1 MAVTSIRQSGRQPAA
16 TPPLTTSP
24 PAEVAVRD
32 IGIEDLRIALRQG
45 WNDFLTKRGDLVFLW
60 LVYPAVV
67 MLAALYVLENSVVAL
82 VFPLFSGAVLLG
94 PAAASGFYELA
105 RRHAQGLDA
114 RWRHFFDV
122 FRPSHPSFPSLAAL
136 TTVTAVLFI
145 LWIGAAS
152 MIYAATLA
160 HGEPVAMNDFLR
172 TSMMYVGN
180 LPARQPASFGAF
192 LRDLFSTPQGWTMIV
207 VGNLIGLVFAATT
220 LAISVVSFPM
230 LIDRPRIGWEVAL
243 RTSVRLTR
251 RNPGTVALWGLIVVA
266 LLVLGSIPAFVGLA
280 VVLPV
285 LGYATWHLY
294 TRAVER

>member
-1 MAVTSIRQSGRQPAA
+1 MAVTSIQQGGRQPAA
-16 TPPLTTSP
+16 TSP
-24 PAEVAVRD
+24 STEVAVRD
-32 IGIEDLRIALRQG
+32 IGVADLLIALRQG
-45 WNDFLTKRGDLVFLW
+45 WDDFLTKRGDLVFLW

-67 MLAALYVLENSVVAL
+67 MLAALYVLQNSVVSI

-105 RRHAQGLDA
+105 RRREQGLDT

-122 FRPSHPSFPSLAAL
+122 FRPSSPSFPSLAAL
-136 TTVTAVLFI
+136 TTVTAMLFI

-152 MIYAATLA
+152 MIYAATLG
-160 HGEPVAMNDFLR
+160 HGQPVSMADFLR
-172 TSMMYVGN
+172 TSMMYVGD
-180 LPARQPASFGAF
+180 LAPRQPASFSAF
-192 LRDLFSTPQGWTMIV
+192 ARDLFTTPQGWTMIV
-207 VGNLIGLVFAATT
+207 VGNLFGLVFAAVT

-230 LIDRPRIGWEVAL
+230 LIDRPRIGWDVAL
-243 RTSVRLTR
+243 ATSVRVTR
-251 RNPGTVALWGLIVVA
+251 KNPGTVALWGLIVVA
-266 LLVLGSIPAFVGLA
+266 LLILGSIPAFVGLA

>member
-1 MAVTSIRQSGRQPAA
+1 MAVTITPSGKRPVVASI
-16 TPPLTTSP
+16 TTDF
-24 PAEVAVRD
+24 AVRD

-45 WNDFLTKRGDLVFLW
+45 WDDFLTMRGDLVFLG

-67 MLAALYVLENSVVAL
+67 ILAALYMLENSVVSL

-105 RRHAQGLDA
+105 RRREQGLDT

-122 FRPSHPSFPSLAAL
+122 FRPSSPAFPSLAAL
-136 TTVTAVLFI
+136 TTITAVLFI

-152 MIYAATLA
+152 MIYAATLG
-160 HGEPVAMNDFLR
+160 HGQPVSMNDFLR
-172 TSMMYVGN
+172 TSMMSVGD
-180 LPARQPASFGAF
+180 LAPRQPASFSAF
-192 LRDLFSTPQGWTMIV
+192 VRELFTTPAGWTMIV
-207 VGNLIGLVFAATT
+207 VGNVVGLLFAATT

-230 LIDRPRIGWEVAL
+230 LVDRPRIGWEVAL
-243 RTSVRLTR
+243 RTSVRVTR
-251 RNPGTVALWGLIVVA
+251 RNPGTVAVWGLIVVA

>member
-1 MAVTSIRQSGRQPAA
+1 MTVTSIPQSGRPSAAEPA
-16 TPPLTTSP
+16 
-24 PAEVAVRD
+24 PAEFAVRD
-32 IGIEDLRIALRQG
+32 IGVTDLRIALRQG

-67 MLAALYVLENSVVAL
+67 LLAALYVLQSSIISLA
-82 VFPLFSGAVLLG
+82 FPLFSGAVLLG

-105 RRHAQGLDA
+105 RRQEQGLDA

-122 FRPSHPSFPSLAAL
+122 FRPSSPSFPSLAAL
-136 TTVTAVLFI
+136 TTVTAMLFI

-152 MIYAATLA
+152 MIYAATLG
-160 HGEPVAMNDFLR
+160 HGQPVSMADFLR
-172 TSMMYVGN
+172 ASMMYVSDD
-180 LPARQPASFGAF
+180 LAPRQPASFSAF
-192 LRDLFSTPQGWTMIV
+192 MRDLFTTPQGWTMIV
-207 VGNLIGLVFAATT
+207 VGNLVGLAFAAVT
-220 LAISVVSFPM
+220 LAVSVVSFPM
-230 LIDRPRIGWEVAL
+230 LIDRPRIGWNVAL
-243 RTSVRLTR
+243 STSVRLTR

-266 LLVLGSIPAFVGLA
+266 LLILGSIPAFVGLA

>member
-1 MAVTSIRQSGRQPAA
+1 MSVTSISRTGGVPIADPAR
-16 TPPLTTSP
+16 
-24 PAEVAVRD
+24 AEFAVHD

-45 WNDFLTKRGDLVFLW
+45 WNDFLTKRGDLVFLG

-67 MLAALYVLENSVVAL
+67 FLAALYALQNSLVSL

-105 RRHAQGLDA
+105 RRHEQGLDA

-122 FRPSHPSFPSLAAL
+122 FRPSSPSFPSLAAL

-152 MIYAATLA
+152 MIYAATLG
-160 HGEPVAMNDFLR
+160 HGDPVSMNDFLR
-172 TSMMYVGN
+172 SSMMYVGD
-180 LPARQPASFGAF
+180 LGPRQPASISVF
-192 LRDLFSTPQGWTMIV
+192 LRDLFTTPEGWTMIV
-207 VGNLIGLVFAATT
+207 IGNCVGLVFAAAT

-230 LIDRPRIGWEVAL
+230 LIDRPRIGWDVAL
-243 RTSVRLTR
+243 RTSVRVTR
-251 RNPGTVALWGLIVVA
+251 RNPGTVGLWGLIVVA

>member
-1 MAVTSIRQSGRQPAA
+1 MTVTITPSGRRPVAA
-16 TPPLTTSP
+16 SITTDF
-24 PAEVAVRD
+24 AVHD

-45 WNDFLTKRGDLVFLW
+45 WADFLTLRGDLVFLG

-67 MLAALYVLENSVVAL
+67 ILAALYALQSSVVSL
-82 VFPLFSGAVLLG
+82 IFPLFSGAVLLG

-105 RRHAQGLDA
+105 RRREEGLDT
-114 RWRHFFDV
+114 RWRHYFDV
-122 FRPSHPSFPSLAAL
+122 FRPGSPSFLPLAAL

-152 MIYAATLA
+152 MIYAATLG
-160 HGEPVAMNDFLR
+160 HGQPVSMADFLR
-172 TSMMYVGN
+172 TSMMYAGDLGV
-180 LPARQPASFGAF
+180 REPASISVF
-192 LRDLFSTPQGWTMIV
+192 LRELFTTPEGWTMIV
-207 VGNLIGLVFAATT
+207 VGNLVGLVFAAVT

-230 LIDRPRIGWEVAL
+230 LIDRRRIGWEVAL

-266 LLVLGSIPAFVGLA
+266 LLVLGSLPAFVGLA